1 MSWFSSLTTEE
12 LSARLQTANWTYRN
26 TNTVLMSDDE
36 FDRGLEEL
44 KRRSPAHPFL
54 KVIGSPGTG
63 TILLPYVMGSLNKIR
78 AGEGGLE
85 RFLKRWASVKSFVVS
100 EKLDGLSALLVCGSK
115 PRLYLQGDG
124 VKGVE
129 VSRAARLIKGTS
141 SPNAGAI
148 VRGEIILS
156 RADTPEGSI
165 GRSLVNGWVHKS
177 LDTSRPVPEE
187 LRKVRF
193 VAYSVYEPGGMTRE
207 AQMAWLTGQGFEVP
221 QWAVWSRK
229 ALTDESKVVETLVNW
244 REDSKYPLDGI
255 VMGTNSVP
263 EGLGGGED
271 KNPSDA
277 CAFKAALDEQ
287 KAETRIVGIEWN
299 ESRQGFL
306 IPRIQ
311 IEAVQIGGAKIE
323 WLSGHNAKLVLENKL
338 GPGARICIRRSGD
351 VIPTLDTV
359 LEGCAAGALP
369 PGQGTRWDWDE
380 TATHARLREREDAA
394 PGLLHAL
401 QVFGI
406 PGIGPGLVRQL
417 VDAGLDS
424 VVALRDAPVAE
435 VSAAIGGG
443 RGPALQEALV
453 AKLTSATGMDL
464 LLASNKMPRGVG
476 ERKLRGLFEIE
487 MNHWKWKPARF
498 GCDAPSGW
506 TAASLATF
514 WGPLEEARKWIRQV
528 APESESAA
536 APVPLPP
543 AFVPG
548 AVAAEGARK
557 PPAGV
562 ESKGGVVFTGC
573 RDKVLEGHLV
583 TAGYEL
589 QDAITKKTTL
599 LVVPDGPGK
608 ESGKLKKAREMGIE
622 ILGLS
627 DCRGRWPGGQ

>member
-36 FDRGLEEL
+36 YDRGLEEL

-63 TILLPYVMGSLNKIR
+63 TVLLPYVMGSLNKIR

-100 EKLDGLSALLVCGSK
+100 EKLDGLSALLVCGAK

-129 VSRAARLIKGTS
+129 VSRAARLIQGTLNRGTGS
-141 SPNAGAI
+141 EPVI
-148 VRGEIILS
+148 IRGELLLG
-156 RADTPEGSI
+156 RAETPEGSI
-165 GRSLVNGWVHKS
+165 GRSLVNGWMHKS
-177 LDTSRPVPEE
+177 LDTSRAVPEE

-207 AQMAWLTGQGFEVP
+207 AQMNWLAAAGFETP
-221 QWAVWSRK
+221 QWAVWTRK
-229 ALTDESKVVETLVNW
+229 ALADESKVVEALVAM
-244 REDSKYPLDGI
+244 REASKYPLDGI
-255 VMGTNSVP
+255 VIGTDSVP

-287 KAETRIVGIEWN
+287 KANTRVVGIEWN

-311 IEAVQIGGAKIE
+311 IEPVQIGGARIE
-323 WLSGHNAKLVLENKL
+323 WLSGHNAKIIQDNKL

-359 LEGCAAGALP
+359 LEACVAGALP
-369 PGQGTRWDWDE
+369 DGQGTRWDWDE

-424 VVALRDAPVAE
+424 VVTLRDAPVAE
-435 VSAAIGGG
+435 VAAAIGGG

-453 AKLTSATGMDL
+453 AKLKSASGMDL

-487 MNHWKWKPARF
+487 MDHWKWKPVRF
-498 GCDAPSGW
+498 GCSAPPGW
-506 TAASLATF
+506 TAASLSSF
-514 WGPLEEARKWIRQV
+514 WGPLEEAHKWIRQV
-528 APESESAA
+528 APESERAA
-536 APVPLPP
+536 VPTALPP

-548 AVAAEGARK
+548 VVEARK

-562 ESKGGVVFTGC
+562 EPKGGVVFTGC

-583 TAGYEL
+583 SAGYEL

-627 DCRGRWPGGQ
+627 ECRGKWSAGH